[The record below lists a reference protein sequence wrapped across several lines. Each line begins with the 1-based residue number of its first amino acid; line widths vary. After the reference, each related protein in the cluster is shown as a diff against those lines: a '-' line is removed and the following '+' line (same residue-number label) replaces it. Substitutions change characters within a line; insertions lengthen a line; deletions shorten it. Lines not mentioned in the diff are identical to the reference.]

1 MCVTGFSR
9 TASGGYGFVGET
21 LPWIRDMV
29 KAGDKMEIGACMEIC
44 GDRFEAAQMKTAAAQ
59 SPVPAAPP
67 TLITPEGT
75 LYPWAGTYED
85 WVAAG
90 KP

>member
-1 MCVTGFSR
+1 MCVTGCSR

-29 KAGDKMEIGACMEIC
+29 KAGDKMEIGACMENC
-44 GDRFEAAQMKTAAAQ
+44 EDRCEAAQMKTAAQ

-67 TLITPEGT
+67 ALIKPEGT
-75 LYPWAGTYED
+75 LYPWPDTYED